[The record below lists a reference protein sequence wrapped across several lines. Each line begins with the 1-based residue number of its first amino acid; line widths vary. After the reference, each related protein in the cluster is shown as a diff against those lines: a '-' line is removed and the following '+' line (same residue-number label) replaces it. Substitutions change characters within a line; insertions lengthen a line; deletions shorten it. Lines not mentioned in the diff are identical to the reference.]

1 MKRWS
6 KTCEAYPTAEIWARI
21 TRKERSLAGRKTQK
35 ENKILKI
42 KNKKSY

>member
-21 TRKERSLAGRKTQK
+21 TRKERDLWRGEKQK
-35 ENKILKI
+35 RE
-42 KNKKSY
+42 

>member
-21 TRKERSLAGRKTQK
+21 KRKERSLAGRKT
-35 ENKILKI
+35 
-42 KNKKSY
+42 KKRINY

>member
-21 TRKERSLAGRKTQK
+21 TRKERSLAGEKHKRKQ
-35 ENKILKI
+35 NFKI
-42 KNKKSY
+42 KIKKSY